1 MRPEYE
7 REEHRASE
15 TEVKLLIEKAH
26 GVRLHKSPR
35 YYQIDY
41 FVTPLK
47 TDSVIGWV
55 EIRGKQFARHS
66 FPTFYTSIEKLISVG
81 RMAHMT
87 AKPAYIVA
95 KWSDE
100 AGVYKVDWKDARRF
114 NIRLGGRTANSR
126 GDAQDIEPVIHI
138 PTTEFFSINSM
149 DFGPKE

>member
-1 MRPEYE
+1 VRPEYE

-15 TEVKLLIEKAH
+15 TEARLLIEKAH

-35 YYQIDY
+35 YYHIDY

-66 FPTFYTSIEKLISVG
+66 FPTFYTSIEKFISVG
-81 RMAHMT
+81 RMAHTT

-100 AGVYKVDWKDARRF
+100 SGVYKVNWQDARRF

-138 PTTEFFSINSM
+138 PTTEFLSINSM
-149 DFGPKE
+149 DFGVQK